1 MPAPADARVRELRS
15 ALAREI
21 LLWALALLLAAGMIY
36 YYRGVL
42 IPIRARQSQR
52 TGALPGNW
60 SDLYPRWLGARELFL
75 HGRNPYSPELT
86 RDIQSGFYGRA
97 IDPSNPRDPKDPE
110 AFAYPLYVVSLLAPF
125 VPLSFDSARIAFL
138 GVLFVLT
145 AVSPLLWMRALGLPL
160 RRRALL
166 FGVLAT
172 MSSFPVVDGLHLE
185 QLSLLVAALMA
196 ASLTALAGGHL
207 LLAGALLAVSMVKP
221 QLTLLTALFLSVWVL
236 GAWPP
241 RKRFAIGFAGMMITL
256 LIGSE
261 LLMPGWFR
269 FWIEQMRAYVG
280 YVKPPLL
287 KVLLGETVSLLV
299 AALAVLFCGLFFWRV
314 RKEMPGADR
323 FNFALGAALLV
334 TIFLLPNGGGALYNQ
349 VLLVP
354 VVIWLFHLEQQLTR
368 AIGLVR
374 FTWLLAVA
382 VLACEW
388 LAALA
393 VSFAALLLHH
403 NFQREATFFVAG
415 PELLVFF
422 FPVALAISFLSTRF
436 GRPEGAS

>member
-1 MPAPADARVRELRS
+1 MPAPADARVKELRS
-15 ALAREI
+15 ALGREI
-21 LLWALALLLAAGMIY
+21 SLWALALLLAAGMIY

-75 HGRNPYSPELT
+75 HARNPYSAELT

-110 AFAYPLYVVSLLAPF
+110 AFAYPLYVVFLLLPSVHLAF
-125 VPLSFDSARIAFL
+125 KSVRIVFLS
-138 GVLFVLT
+138 VLFVLT
-145 AVSPLLWMRALGLPL
+145 AVSPLLWMRALGLPF
-160 RRRALL
+160 RRRVVL
-166 FGVLAT
+166 FAVLAT

-196 ASLTALAGGHL
+196 ASLTALAEGHL
-207 LLAGALLAVSMVKP
+207 LLAGALLAVSMIKP
-221 QLTLLTALFLSVWVL
+221 QLALLTTLVLSVWVL
-236 GAWPP
+236 GAWTA
-241 RKRFAIGFAGMMITL
+241 RKRFAIGFAGVMITL

-261 LLMPGWFR
+261 LAMPGWFR
-269 FWIEQMRAYVG
+269 FWVEQMQAYVA

-287 KVLLGETVSLLV
+287 KVLVGETVSLLL
-299 AALAVLFCGLFFWRV
+299 AALAILFCGLISWRV
-314 RKEMPGADR
+314 REEMPGTDR
-323 FNFALGAALLV
+323 FNFALMSALLT

-349 VLLVP
+349 VLLIP
-354 VVIWLFHLEQQLTR
+354 VVIWLFYLEQKLTR
-368 AIGLVR
+368 PIRLVR
-374 FTWLLAVA
+374 LTWLLAVA
-382 VLACEW
+382 VLAGEW

-403 NFQREATFFVAG
+403 NFQHEATFFVAG
-415 PELLVFF
+415 PELLAFF
-422 FPVALAISFLSTRF
+422 FPVALVLFFLSTRF
-436 GRPEGAS
+436 GRPVGAS